1 MAQVLPLGDD
11 DGAHDDVGLTL
22 AGRLAALPQDWTVL
36 RDRKLDGHVVDAVL
50 VHPERGLALV
60 SLAPVAPEVAAAK
73 LRERLNDE
81 HFEEFFPGALP
92 IVVLGVDPTDI
103 PEIEQRLGSAFR
115 RAPKLAITDRDWADA
130 VVALLLA
137 SNDLELTP
145 AGKIAASPSEP
156 LHALGPSDPESE
168 GATALPSFSG
178 SRSLASGTD
187 HPSVPPLPPPAPRR
201 GDWLVGVI
209 CTVVFAAELGVAI
222 GVVKVGGLLPF
233 STPPGIET
241 ETASLRPPEAASN
254 AGEPSSA
261 PASEEPPVL
270 LAQPLI
276 ASSPEPP
283 TQVVP
288 VTAGSTM
295 SQYGEAFKVAKFR
308 RHRVKASR
316 AAPFVNGDKRHA
328 GNGRDQYAIA
338 AEIYQPG
345 RRLAGW

>member
-36 RDRKLDGHVVDAVL
+36 RDRKLDGDVIDAVL

-60 SLAPVAPEVAAAK
+60 SLAPVAPEVAAAR

-92 IVVLGVDPTDI
+92 IVVLGIDPAEI

-130 VVALLLA
+130 MVALLLA

-156 LHALGPSDPESE
+156 LHSLGPSDPESE
-168 GATALPSFSG
+168 GATTLPSFSG
-178 SRSLASGTD
+178 SRSLGSPTD
-187 HPSVPPLPPPAPRR
+187 RHSVPSPPPPARR
-201 GDWLVGVI
+201 PSDWLVAVI
-209 CTVVFAAELGVAI
+209 CTVVFAAELGVAF
-222 GVVKVGGLLPF
+222 GVVKLGGLLPI

-241 ETASLRPPEAASN
+241 EAASLRPLEAASK

-270 LAQPLI
+270 LAQALI

-283 TQVVP
+283 TQVAL
-288 VTAGSTM
+288 VTAGSAM
-295 SQYGEAFKVAKFR
+295 SKYGEAFKVEKFR

-316 AAPFVNGDKRHA
+316 PAPSVKRHA
-328 GNGRDQYAIA
+328 SNGRDQYAIA

-345 RRLAGW
+345 RRPPGW